1 MNRSD
6 RSETAPEPGR
16 ALLTDPDALAA
27 HISRRLLAI
36 GRNEYHAGVKPPK
49 RGQGSSAVMLLV
61 GLQNGAGPCLVLNK
75 RSQRVRQPGDICCP
89 GGGISP
95 TLDRLL
101 SRLLPL
107 PGLPLGRWP
116 HWHGWRRDHALGN
129 GAMPLLL
136 ATALRE
142 GYEEMGLNPF
152 GVRFLG
158 PMPPFCLRLFQRKI
172 YPMVGWIS
180 RQQRFRTN
188 WEVDRIIRIPL
199 SWFWERDRYANY
211 RVSFSRSVARQA
223 NRIADDFPCF
233 RFENDGRPE
242 VLWGVTYRIVMNFMA
257 SVLGLQP
264 PDTTGLPVISGRL
277 GGRYITGK

>member
-1 MNRSD
+1 MSRSD
-6 RSETAPEPGR
+6 RSEPAPESGR
-16 ALLTDPDALAA
+16 ALLEHPDALAGRM
-27 HISRRLLAI
+27 SRRLFAI
-36 GRNEYHAGVKPPK
+36 GRNEYSAGIKTPR
-49 RGQGSSAVMLLV
+49 RGEGSSAVMLLV

-75 RSQRVRQPGDICCP
+75 RSERVRQPGDICCP

-95 TLDRLL
+95 TLDAFL
-101 SRLLPL
+101 SKLLPL

-116 HWHGWRRDHALGN
+116 HWPCWRRDSALGN

-142 GYEEMGLNPF
+142 GYEEMGLNPL

-199 SWFWERDRYANY
+199 AWFWETERYASY

-223 NRIADDFPCF
+223 NRITDDFPCF
-233 RFENDGRPE
+233 RFESSGGPE
-242 VLWGVTYRIVMNFMA
+242 LLWGVTFRIVMNFMA
-257 SVLGLQP
+257 SVLDLHP
-264 PDTTGLPVISGRL
+264 PDPADLPVITGRL